1 MPFTSF
7 SNCNSDSTGEQQKTC
22 ADHPDVCPNANDL
35 KDVHPIAIWGE
46 GKGGTV
52 DLEVESIIAVNCGDD
67 AVVGGNEIV
76 VEGRNLRHRL
86 LSRRKTQAVCSES
99 SYYRIDG
106 GQCAQICLGS
116 KVGFCPTSMVTSMG
130 KLTGGTCGKLGYA
143 AAGKTMVKGAGPCG
157 RLEFDL
163 FEKSTVVVQG

>member
-1 MPFTSF
+1 MCRT
-7 SNCNSDSTGEQQKTC
+7 N
-22 ADHPDVCPNANDL
+22 
-35 KDVHPIAIWGE
+35 IALQRQDIP
-46 GKGGTV
+46 
-52 DLEVESIIAVNCGDD
+52 A
-67 AVVGGNEIV
+67 
-76 VEGRNLRHRL
+76 
-86 LSRRKTQAVCSES
+86 QVCSES

-163 FEKSTVVVQG
+163 FEKSTVVGPTVVVQG